1 MSLAYMVVI
10 RWRLLPMNGG
20 CITVMPIQCLRLRSS
35 PPRFQMRRGTVTW
48 GLGGVYS
55 AGRPIMGATVACVHV
70 WMCVCQSEPLLLVG
84 VYATQARA
92 LAPHGTKDACN
103 SVTTPSP
110 LPISPSSPSLSP
122 MACHPVHASA
132 GPVHPRTLRHTK
144 SETALARPRG
154 MRLHCVVCLTSLWYV

>member
-1 MSLAYMVVI
+1 MALVADEWCLHHRDAHTTPALAI
-10 RWRLLPMNGG
+10 QPTLGFKCGAAPSHGAWAACTPLGDLSWGRRLP
-20 CITVMPIQCLRLRSS
+20 
-35 PPRFQMRRGTVTW
+35 
-48 GLGGVYS
+48 
-55 AGRPIMGATVACVHV
+55 ACTCG
-70 WMCVCQSEPLLLVG
+70 CVCQSEPLLLVG

-132 GPVHPRTLRHTK
+132 GPVHRRTLRHTK

-154 MRLHCVVCLTSLWYV
+154 IRLHCVVRLTSLWYV